1 MLDEKWL
8 ALKSGSDIRGVGVRS
23 GKDMPAYLSDE
34 VVERITCGF
43 VEWLRKNRVNETE
56 LIVSVGRDTRISSL
70 RIKNCV
76 ISALVK
82 MGVKVF
88 DCDYSSTPAMFMT
101 TVNLGCS
108 GAIEVTASHHPYD
121 KNGLKFFTRLGGLS
135 SKDIEEILSYAQEN
149 QFIYAETFGTSTEID
164 HMKVYAENLRKMIC
178 DEINAT
184 DYSRPLRGFKIV
196 VDAGNGIGGFYAT
209 KVLAPLGADIRGS
222 RFLDYNGM
230 FPNHVPNPED
240 TRAMKSIREA
250 VIENNANLGLI
261 FDTDVDRAAC
271 VDVGGVEI
279 SGNRLIALASVIA
292 LENNDGATI
301 VTDSVTSDGLTEF
314 IESRLNAKHLSY
326 KRGYRNII
334 DKQIELNQSSVNCP
348 LAIETSGHAAFRE
361 NYYLDD
367 GAYLMTKVVIKMVQ
381 LAKDGSKLSDLLSGL
396 KEPKEKLTLRLDIK
410 EANFKRHGE
419 EIIALLNAIVPS
431 CNGWSVRRD
440 TYEGIRVSV
449 DEFNGNGWFLL
460 RMSVHD
466 PVMPLNVESN
476 ELGGI
481 LRIVEK
487 LYLIIKDF
495 DSIDLTPL
503 EKAIEALKK
512 QQ

>member
-1 MLDEKWL
+1 MLDEKWS
-8 ALKSGSDIRGVGVRS
+8 AFKSGSDIRGVGVRS
-23 GKDMPAYLSDE
+23 GRCMPAYLSDE
-34 VVERITCGF
+34 AVERITCGF

-56 LIVSVGRDTRISSL
+56 MVVSVGRDTRISSL
-70 RIKNCV
+70 RIKNSV

-82 MGVKVF
+82 MGVKVY

-135 SKDIEEILSYAQEN
+135 SKDIDEILCYAEEN

-164 HMKVYAENLRKMIC
+164 HMKMYAENLRKMIC
-178 DEINAT
+178 DEVNAT

-240 TRAMKSIREA
+240 AKAMKSIQEA
-250 VIENNANLGLI
+250 VVENNANLGLI

-271 VDVGGVEI
+271 VDAGGVKI
-279 SGNRLIALASVIA
+279 SGNRLVALAAAIA
-292 LENNDGATI
+292 VENNEGATI

-314 IESRLNAKHLSY
+314 IENRLNAKHLCY
-326 KRGYRNII
+326 KRGYRNVI

-361 NYYLDD
+361 NHYLDD

-381 LAKDGSKLSDLLSGL
+381 LAKEGSKLSDLLSGL
-396 KEPKEKLTLRLDIK
+396 KEAKEKLSLRFAIEMSD
-410 EANFKRHGE
+410 FKHYGE
-419 EIIALLNAIVPS
+419 EVISSLNGFAPS
-431 CNGWSVRRD
+431 CDGWEVKKD
-440 TYEGIRVSV
+440 TYEGIRVSI

-460 RMSVHD
+460 RLSVHD
-466 PVMPLNVESN
+466 PVMPLNIESN
-476 ELGGI
+476 EAGGVLKI
-481 LRIVEK
+481 AEK
-487 LYLIIKDF
+487 LYSFMKELVGI
-495 DSIDLTPL
+495 DSTPL

-512 QQ
+512 QN